1 MSGRIGK
8 NNEKIIELYKSG
20 EGIGDITDSLSLH
33 WSNVY
38 SILKN
43 HDLLAER
50 KDLRI
55 PEIQKL
61 LKKGMEPEEIR
72 KKYHLD
78 RWKIRKAVLY
88 ETGKEYTP
96 EGIKE
101 TETKQES
108 EEIDELNLNRREDTR
123 QIRHVQYGGKKYTD
137 MTDYY
142 NETGGMGW

>member
-1 MSGRIGK
+1 MSGRVGK
-8 NNEKIIELYKSG
+8 HNDEIIALYNSG
-20 EGIGDITDSLSLH
+20 EGITDIATSLH
-33 WSNVY
+33 LQWSNVY
-38 SILKN
+38 VIIKN
-43 HDLLAER
+43 HNLLSDR

-55 PEIQKL
+55 PEIRKF
-61 LKKGMEPEEIR
+61 LKQGMDPEDIR

-88 ETGKEYTP
+88 ETGKEYAP

-101 TETKQES
+101 TETQQEP
-108 EEIDELNLNRREDTR
+108 EEIDESTLPHSVDTR
-123 QIRHVQYGGKKYTD
+123 QIRHVQIGGKNYSD